1 DAGVLGVA
9 VGQQLLSPDDR
20 VLVAEAGRARADA
33 PGVDD
38 ELVVEPGRDAVAAE
52 RLEHE
57 RLDALVAQGLIAAGE
72 LAQVLDARDLEPDD
86 VRGVVRDA
94 LGVGVREAH
103 PDRNREGVTVHGAR
117 AYRGLT
123 RIANML

>member
-1 DAGVLGVA
+1 RARSSRRRASGGGLGGTDRVGEPLGNAGRAEGCRVDAGVLGVA

-57 RLDALVAQGLIAAGE
+57 SLDALVAQGLIAAGE
-72 LAQVLDARDLEPDD
+72 LAQVL
-86 VRGVVRDA
+86 
-94 LGVGVREAH
+94 
-103 PDRNREGVTVHGAR
+103 
-117 AYRGLT
+117 
-123 RIANML
+123 